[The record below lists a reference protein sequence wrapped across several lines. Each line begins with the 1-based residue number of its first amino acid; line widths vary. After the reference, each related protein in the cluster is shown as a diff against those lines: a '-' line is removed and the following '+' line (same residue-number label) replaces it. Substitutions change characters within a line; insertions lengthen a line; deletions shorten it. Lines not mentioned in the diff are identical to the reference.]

1 MKNELDALERKI
13 GQIVGLNAALRAE
26 NLQLRQQL
34 VTAEAEREAM
44 AARMTTACERI
55 EQLVQQLPES
65 KAPDA

>member
-34 VTAEAEREAM
+34 VTAEAEREEM
-44 AARMTTACERI
+44 AARMAAACERI

-65 KAPDA
+65 KTPDA

>member
-13 GQIVGLNAALRAE
+13 GQVVGLNAALRAE

-34 VTAEAEREAM
+34 ATAENEREAM
-44 AARMTTACERI
+44 AVRMATACERI
-55 EQLVQQLPES
+55 ERLVQQLPES